1 MKISN
6 IFFLITICALI
17 SGCSAMPYKSNFQCP
32 VKEKGTCSSVE
43 NTYEAAVAEN
53 GVKNDKSNM
62 YGLAYVDFYKMNNL
76 LNEMKECR
84 TDECKDDV
92 SVRIRDL
99 YSDKNNQLVNYG
111 KARVETE
118 KSRLEY
124 MESLVRSER
133 EQIPS
138 MTDPIVM
145 KIVIFPYKDKNGM
158 LLGKRDMWRV
168 VEPGTWVLGNSISLD
183 EQDALG
189 NVFK

>member
-1 MKISN
+1 
-6 IFFLITICALI
+6 
-17 SGCSAMPYKSNFQCP
+17 
-32 VKEKGTCSSVE
+32 
-43 NTYEAAVAEN
+43 
-53 GVKNDKSNM
+53 
-62 YGLAYVDFYKMNNL
+62 
-76 LNEMKECR
+76 
-84 TDECKDDV
+84 
-92 SVRIRDL
+92 
-99 YSDKNNQLVNYG
+99 
-111 KARVETE
+111 
-118 KSRLEY
+118 

>member
-1 MKISN
+1 
-6 IFFLITICALI
+6 
-17 SGCSAMPYKSNFQCP
+17 MPYKSNFQCP
-32 VKEKGTCSSVE
+32 VQEKGTCSSVE

-84 TDECKDDV
+84 TDKCKDDV